1 MKATELLMQEHR
13 IIEQVL
19 NCLEAMAQQAASEK
33 ILDEE
38 RAFQA
43 IDFFRNFADKCHH
56 GKEEGHLFPALE
68 ARGFARDGGPTGVMF
83 YEHDQGRNFVKNMF
97 ESTPEAAKG
106 NEDALDNFVRNAEG
120 YIHLLREHIQKE
132 DHCLFPMA
140 DEALDEKACADMMNS
155 FTHVEEKEIGEG
167 VHESYIALANTL
179 ATHYNVSIVKEAQD
193 SSCGCGCNHN

>member
-1 MKATELLMQEHR
+1 MKSTEIVMQEHR

-19 NCLEAMAQQAASEK
+19 NCLEVIAQQAASEK
-33 ILDEE
+33 ILDEDH
-38 RAFQA
+38 AFQA

-68 ARGFARDGGPTGVMF
+68 ARGYARDGGPTGVMF

-106 NEDALDNFVRNAEG
+106 NEAALDNFVRNAKD
-120 YIHLLREHIQKE
+120 YIQLLREHIQKE

-140 DEALDEKACADMMNS
+140 DEALDEKAREEMMNS
-155 FTHVEEKEIGEG
+155 FTHV
-167 VHESYIALANTL
+167 
-179 ATHYNVSIVKEAQD
+179 
-193 SSCGCGCNHN
+193 